1 MSVRPRTEATNQK
14 MTDAESLA
22 RTERRILNLARKEQ
36 PQSLQELRERL
47 ARSDVSVDVRLV
59 NLAIFQLLNSH
70 RLSLSADRRLR
81 IDAGS
86 SSSLVRQHITL
97 AGG

>member
-1 MSVRPRTEATNQK
+1 MSVRSRHEATNPK
-14 MTDAESLA
+14 MTEAESLA

-81 IDAGS
+81 VDAGS
-86 SSSLVRQHITL
+86 
-97 AGG
+97 